1 MYAGCSILQ
10 YILYALMGYIIVTK
24 DLESCCDVAVKVFFY
39 QIKISDLCT
48 PRSDAH
54 SFALNLYSKL
64 RVYVAA
70 QFMGDLFQ
78 QILYL
83 QEAITNLTAPLGDN
97 DTVTLDDIC
106 FKPLAPDNN
115 YCTINSIVQ
124 YFQVRIFPH
133 IIRVPCMNLC
143 VCLVITGTE
152 NFLLLLRLL
161 AYTKLDDQ

>member
-1 MYAGCSILQ
+1 MWQLGLWVI
-10 YILYALMGYIIVTK
+10 
-24 DLESCCDVAVKVFFY
+24 
-39 QIKISDLCT
+39 
-48 PRSDAH
+48 
-54 SFALNLYSKL
+54 
-64 RVYVAA
+64 
-70 QFMGDLFQ
+70 LFQ

-133 IIRVPCMNLC
+133 IIRVPCTNLC

-152 NFLLLLRLL
+152 NCLLLLKTGTENCLLLLRLL
-161 AYTKLDDQ
+161 AYTKMSLYSMKVYLFTLYSMFNF

>member
-1 MYAGCSILQ
+1 MYAGCSIFQ
-10 YILYALMGYIIVTK
+10 YTLRCFDGLYY
-24 DLESCCDVAVKVFFY
+24 CDVVVKVLFY
-39 QIKISDLCT
+39 QIKISEFCT
-48 PRSDAH
+48 PRSDALAR
-54 SFALNLYSKL
+54 SFAFNLYSKL

-70 QFMGDLFQ
+70 QFKWVILLFQ

-133 IIRVPCMNLC
+133 IIRVPCTNLC
-143 VCLVITGTE
+143 LCLVITGTKYC
-152 NFLLLLRLL
+152 LLLL
-161 AYTKLDDQ
+161 

>member
-1 MYAGCSILQ
+1 
-10 YILYALMGYIIVTK
+10 MGDIIVTQLSK
-24 DLESCCDVAVKVFFY
+24 FYFY
-39 QIKISDLCT
+39 QIQISEFCT
-48 PRSDAH
+48 PRSDALAR
-54 SFALNLYSKL
+54 SFAFNLYSKL

-70 QFMGDLFQ
+70 QFKWVILFQ

-133 IIRVPCMNLC
+133 IIRVPCTNLC
-143 VCLVITGTE
+143 LCLVITGTKYC
-152 NFLLLLRLL
+152 LLLLRLP
-161 AYTKLDDQ
+161 AYTKMDDQQYFWNG